1 MQTYTTLVVEQSFQ
15 VEFVNPCHETV
26 LAPFVIEDMERFVDQ
41 PEMKQII
48 VTDVQDIVSQNSGS

>member
-15 VEFVNPCHETV
+15 VEFVNPCHDTV

-41 PEMKQII
+41 PEMK
-48 VTDVQDIVSQNSGS
+48 